1 MILWYDA
8 GVGEEGASTIAEAD
22 MALCEDE
29 MSEYVVVLVSCRNK
43 LPSDVPRKKMGNLK
57 FLSPRS
63 PRTGSRTL
71 IDRVDRAR
79 HSASALSSDPA
90 HTRPILISRV
100 PSFASCTRFYLGP
113 FPETLIISM
122 TYSHSTSFIRTHPP
136 DSTEDLNG
144 ETSNG
149 ECSPLLPRLSPLI
162 LLTPHSNNVEAY
174 RGHVPT

>member
-122 TYSHSTSFIRTHPP
+122 TYSPP
-136 DSTEDLNG
+136 SKAHKEISISKPERIENI
-144 ETSNG
+144 SIK
-149 ECSPLLPRLSPLI
+149 I
-162 LLTPHSNNVEAY
+162 L
-174 RGHVPT
+174 